1 MSVTSLFGQNL
12 RLPVIAAP
20 MFLVSGLELV
30 QACCQA
36 GIVGSFPAANART
49 LEDLRDWLTQ
59 MQAFQTAHP
68 EAAPYAMNVILLDK
82 MNDRKA
88 EELALAEEFKVP
100 VLITSVGDPTE
111 VVQRAHAWGGK
122 VIHDVV
128 SIRHAQKA
136 AQAKVDG
143 LILVCGGAGGH
154 TGQLNP
160 FAFVPQIREFWDGL
174 LIVGG
179 SISHGETVRA
189 VEILG
194 ADMAY
199 IGSRFIATHESMAS
213 HEYKQILLDSQASDV
228 VLSPVFSG
236 VPAHYLKPSI
246 ARAGLDPEQYTVE
259 DVKIKNIK
267 AWRDVW
273 SAGHGVGS
281 IQDIIPVAQ
290 LVDRLLQE
298 YQSAIQQPAFGTA

>member
-1 MSVTSLFGQNL
+1 MSARRLFGNNL

-20 MFLVSGLELV
+20 MFLVSGLDLV
-30 QACCQA
+30 QACCVS
-36 GIVGSFPAANART
+36 GVVGSFPAANART

-59 MQAFQTAHP
+59 MQAFMQAHP
-68 EAAPYAMNVILLDK
+68 TAAPYAMNVILLDK

-88 EELALAEEFKVP
+88 EELALAEEFQVP

-111 VVQRAHAWGGK
+111 TVQRAHAWGGK

-128 SIRHAQKA
+128 TIRHAKKA

-154 TGQLNP
+154 TGQMNP
-160 FAFVPQIREFWDGL
+160 FAFISQIREFWSGL

-179 SISHGETVRA
+179 AVSNGQTVRA
-189 VEILG
+189 IEVMG

-199 IGSRFIATHESMAS
+199 IGSRFIATTESLAA
-213 HEYKQILLDSQASDV
+213 EDYKAIVLSSDASDV
-228 VLSPVFSG
+228 VLSAVFSG

-246 ARAGLDPEQYTVE
+246 ALAGLDPDHYTAE
-259 DVKIKNIK
+259 EVKIKNIK

-281 IQDIIPVAQ
+281 IHDVPSTAI
-290 LVDRLLQE
+290 LVQRLYDE
-298 YQSAIQQPAFGTA
+298 YQQATQRAVF

>member
-1 MSVTSLFGQNL
+1 MAVQDMFGQNL

-36 GIVGSFPAANART
+36 GVVGSFPAANART
-49 LEDLRDWLTQ
+49 LEDLRDWLSQ
-59 MQAFQTAHP
+59 MQAFQQSHP
-68 EAAPYAMNVILLDK
+68 NAAPYAMNVILLDK

-111 VVQRAHAWGGK
+111 AVQRAHAWGGK
-122 VIHDVV
+122 VVHDVV
-128 SIRHAQKA
+128 SIRHAVKA

-179 SISHGETVRA
+179 SVTHGQTVRA
-189 VEILG
+189 LEVLG

-199 IGSRFIATHESMAS
+199 IGSRFIATTESMAS
-213 HEYKQILLDSQASDV
+213 QEYKQILLDSQASDV

-246 ARAGLDPEQYTVE
+246 ARAGLDPEQYSAE
-259 DVKIKNIK
+259 EVKIKNIK

-281 IQDIIPVAQ
+281 IQDVIPAAD
-290 LVDRLLQE
+290 LVERLAQE
-298 YQSAIQQPAFGTA
+298 YQSAVQRPVFGA

>member
-1 MSVTSLFGQNL
+1 MSVRSMFGSNL

-20 MFLVSGLELV
+20 MFLVSGLDLV
-30 QACCQA
+30 QACCTA

-49 LEDLRDWLTQ
+49 LDELRDWLTQ
-59 MQAFQTAHP
+59 MQAFAQANP
-68 EAAPYAMNVILLDK
+68 NAAPYAMNVILLDK

-111 VVQRAHAWGGK
+111 TVQRAHAWGGK

-128 SIRHAQKA
+128 SIRHAKKA
-136 AQAKVDG
+136 AAAKVDG

-154 TGQLNP
+154 TGQMNP
-160 FAFVPQIREFWDGL
+160 FAFISQIREFWDGL

-179 SISHGETVRA
+179 SVSNGQTVRA
-189 VEILG
+189 IEVMG

-199 IGSRFIATHESMAS
+199 IGSRFIATIESMAS
-213 HEYKQILLDSQASDV
+213 EEYKAIVVQSEASDV

-246 ARAGLDPEQYTVE
+246 ARAGLDPDHYTE
-259 DVKIKNIK
+259 DEVKIKQIK

-281 IQDIIPVAQ
+281 IHEVLGTAA
-290 LVDRLLQE
+290 LVDRLLAE
-298 YQSAIQQPAFGTA
+298 YQLSAQRAVF

>member
-1 MSVTSLFGQNL
+1 MSVRSMFGSNL

-20 MFLVSGLELV
+20 MFLVSGLDLV
-30 QACCQA
+30 QACCTA

-49 LEDLRDWLTQ
+49 LDELRDWLTQ
-59 MQAFQTAHP
+59 MQAFAQANP
-68 EAAPYAMNVILLDK
+68 NAAPYAMNVILLDK

-111 VVQRAHAWGGK
+111 TVQRAHAWSGK

-128 SIRHAQKA
+128 SIRHAKKA
-136 AQAKVDG
+136 AAAKVDG

-154 TGQLNP
+154 TGQMNP
-160 FAFVPQIREFWDGL
+160 FAFISQIREFWDGL

-179 SISHGETVRA
+179 SVSNGQTVRA
-189 VEILG
+189 IEVMG

-199 IGSRFIATHESMAS
+199 IGSRFIATTESMAS
-213 HEYKQILLDSQASDV
+213 DEYKAIVVQSEASDV

-246 ARAGLDPEQYTVE
+246 ARAGLDPDHYTE
-259 DVKIKNIK
+259 DEVKIKQIK

-281 IQDIIPVAQ
+281 IHEVLSTADLI
-290 LVDRLLQE
+290 DRLLIE
-298 YQSAIQQPAFGTA
+298 YQSAAQRAVF

>member
-1 MSVTSLFGQNL
+1 MSVTTIFGQNL

-36 GIVGSFPAANART
+36 GIVGSFPAANARS
-49 LEDLRDWLTQ
+49 LEDLRDWLVQ
-59 MQAFQTAHP
+59 MQIFQQAHP
-68 EAAPYAMNVILLDK
+68 DAAPYAMNVILLDK

-88 EELALAEEFKVP
+88 EELALAEEFQVP
-100 VLITSVGDPTE
+100 ILITSVGDPTE
-111 VVQRAHAWGGK
+111 AVQRAHAWGGK

-128 SIRHAQKA
+128 SIRHAVKA

-179 SISHGETVRA
+179 SVTHGQTVRA
-189 VEILG
+189 LEVLG
-194 ADMAY
+194 ADMSY
-199 IGSRFIATHESMAS
+199 IGSRFIATEESMAS
-213 HEYKQILLDSQASDV
+213 HEYKQVLLDSQASDV
-228 VLSPVFSG
+228 VLSPLFSG
-236 VPAHYLKPSI
+236 VPAHYLKASI
-246 ARAGLDPEQYTVE
+246 ARAGLDPEQYTAE
-259 DVKIKNIK
+259 EVKIKNIK

-281 IQDIIPVAQ
+281 ITDVIPAAQ
-290 LVDRLLQE
+290 LVERLAQE
-298 YQSAIQQPAFGTA
+298 YQTALQRPAFSV

>member
-1 MSVTSLFGQNL
+1 MSVRSMFGSNL

-20 MFLVSGLELV
+20 MFLVSGLDLV
-30 QACCQA
+30 QACCSA

-49 LEDLRDWLTQ
+49 LDELRDWLTQ
-59 MQAFQTAHP
+59 MQAFTQANP
-68 EAAPYAMNVILLDK
+68 NAAPYAMNVILLDK

-88 EELALAEEFKVP
+88 EELALAEAFKVP

-111 VVQRAHAWGGK
+111 TVQRAHAWGGK

-136 AQAKVDG
+136 AAAKVDG

-154 TGQLNP
+154 TGQMNP
-160 FAFVPQIREFWDGL
+160 FAFISQIREFWDGL

-179 SISHGETVRA
+179 SVSNGQTVRA
-189 VEILG
+189 IEVMG

-199 IGSRFIATHESMAS
+199 IGSRFIATTESMAS
-213 HEYKQILLDSQASDV
+213 NDYKQIVIDSNASDV
-228 VLSPVFSG
+228 VLSAVFSG

-246 ARAGLDPEQYTVE
+246 ARAGLDPDHYTSE
-259 DVKIKNIK
+259 EVKIKQIK

-281 IQDIIPVAQ
+281 IHDVLPTEQ
-290 LVDRLLQE
+290 LVDRLYEE
-298 YQSAIQQPAFGTA
+298 YQQATQRPVF

>member
-1 MSVTSLFGQNL
+1 MPMTTLFGDNL

-20 MFLVSGLELV
+20 MFLVSGLALV
-30 QACCQA
+30 QASCLA
-36 GIVGSFPAANART
+36 GVVGSFPAANART
-49 LEDLRDWLTQ
+49 LDELRDWLAEMQRFTQ
-59 MQAFQTAHP
+59 ANPT
-68 EAAPYAMNVILLDK
+68 AAPYAMNVILLDK
-82 MNDRKA
+82 MNDRKV
-88 EELALAEEFKVP
+88 EELALAEEFQVP

-136 AQAKVDG
+136 AAAQVDG

-160 FAFVPQIREFWDGL
+160 FAFISQIREFWGGL

-179 SISHGETVRA
+179 SVSNGQTVRA
-189 VEILG
+189 LEVMG

-199 IGSRFIATHESMAS
+199 IGSRFIATTESLAS
-213 HEYKQILLDSQASDV
+213 AEYKQILLDSQASDV
-228 VLSPVFSG
+228 VLSALFSG

-246 ARAGLDPEQYTVE
+246 ARTGLNPERYTLDE
-259 DVKIKNIK
+259 IQARNIK

-281 IQDIIPVAQ
+281 IHDIVPTAE
-290 LVDRLLQE
+290 LVERLLGE
-298 YQSAIQQPAFGTA
+298 YRHAVQKHSAFV